1 MITRYFHITCKC
13 IFYLKVGRENC
24 DHNAQGD
31 LFREFRGYHKSW
43 KQNFWL
49 CQNGLHVKHWPAHH
63 VSLRLRQKLIYID
76 FQFAAKTLAFQ
87 DNFLQFQIF
96 YLLFDMFF
104 SSGKHVIKNL
114 IYENWNFESF
124 N

>member
-1 MITRYFHITCKC
+1 MIYSVKLWILSYQSPKHCYSYVVITRYFHITCKC

-31 LFREFRGYHKSW
+31 LFRELCGYHKSW

-96 YLLFDMFF
+96 L
-104 SSGKHVIKNL
+104 
-114 IYENWNFESF
+114 SF
-124 N
+124 I

>member
-1 MITRYFHITCKC
+1 MITRYFHITCKG
-13 IFYLKVGRENC
+13 IFYLEVGRENC
-24 DHNAQGD
+24 DQNAQGD
-31 LFREFRGYHKSW
+31 LFREFCGYHKSW

-49 CQNGLHVKHWPAHH
+49 CQNGLHVKYWPAHH
-63 VSLRLRQKLIYID
+63 VSLRMRQKLIYID
-76 FQFAAKTLAFQ
+76 FLKRWLFKTIVY
-87 DNFLQFQIF
+87 NSKSF